1 MYPEHQFLQI
11 VLPRLRRLTSRL
23 RGQVWTKV
31 ADLTVGRTVPRPKS
45 LSLSEAKALPRK
57 KIKPGTPWG
66 NYFDQ
71 AWFCGEIPRDF
82 QKRDDLYLHW
92 QDQGES
98 TLYLED
104 IPHGGFDVAHREQ
117 PLPSGTATFWVESFV
132 MQTAIWHHEATGIHP
147 DGNLF
152 QGVWLKEKN
161 ALVWEVYHDWLILLE
176 LAEKE
181 KQRATPLKPE
191 VHLPA
196 RYHPP
201 IESCP
206 PLLRC
211 LLRWMDDAV
220 NRYDTE
226 GLAGLKEETKAIYER
241 LRGDGFLP
249 KAVFTGHAHLDLV
262 WLWPERMAEH
272 KAVHTF
278 SNVLRLMDRYP
289 EFRFSYS
296 QPASYQ
302 AVERLAPEVF
312 AAVQQRMAS
321 GQWEATGAMQVESD
335 TQMACG
341 EALAQSFLLGQKNF
355 TKLRGEPARCCWLPD
370 AFGYSSCLPQ
380 IMAQTGV
387 SYFFTTKLTWS
398 NITRFPYSSFHWE
411 GNDGSRVLS
420 HVTQELGYNNMGT
433 VQESI
438 DAMEAYR
445 QVDRHPEFLLPT
457 GFGDGGGGPTEEI
470 CERVRRM
477 KSLQTVP
484 PAEWDRVE
492 DFFDRLNN
500 KAEHLPSWRGEL
512 YLEYHRGVLTTHGR
526 LKERFR
532 AAERSL
538 QIREAA
544 AALTGKQSD
553 CEKAWERVVF
563 SQFHDYIP
571 GTSIIEVYDEALPE
585 LENLADDNL
594 KKARQL
600 LSAGDG
606 EKSVFNPLPYPR
618 IAYREQ
624 SKGRVL
630 PYFLPPLSGVSQSRL
645 LPAKAVEELKGD
657 ETHLQNQFLRVDFDS
672 AGRITHLVS
681 NGEEIPFREP
691 GNQLYLFPDH
701 PHHFDAWDIDRQT
714 LSLGKPVNT
723 PTKPE
728 FSRTNP
734 LSARVSFSRNLGTK
748 SRITVH
754 YELKA
759 HDKWVN
765 IRYEVDWQER
775 GTLLKAVFPTSFS
788 GAMARFGAPFG
799 STLRPQLAGP
809 SDAEAQWES
818 AGNRWA
824 AVQDDNHAGGLFV
837 VTEAKY
843 GFSCRE
849 GLLGVSLLRS
859 ALMPGSGENDRR
871 NVLQHP
877 KRKET
882 QRESYSDLGTHSIQI
897 AIGRMDPSAPRSE
910 HPAALADLLFT
921 DPIEYIGNEIHS
933 PFRRFR
939 GGDSIQP
946 AWVKPTSG
954 EEGIF
959 LRLHETLGHRGK
971 VAVELENGYT
981 AQAVDLSGKPIPEMQ
996 TGPNTFQFTPYQ
1008 IFGLKIEP
1016 TPSSK
1021 KK

>member
-11 VLPRLRRLTSRL
+11 VLPRLRRLKSRL
-23 RGQVWTKV
+23 QGQIWTNL
-31 ADLTVGRTVPRPKS
+31 ADLSVERTIPRSKS
-45 LSLSEAKALPRK
+45 LPLSEAAALPRK
-57 KIKPGTPWG
+57 KIKPGTAWG

-71 AWFCGEIPRDF
+71 AWFYGEIPREF

-98 TLYLED
+98 TLYLQKA
-104 IPHGGFDVAHREQ
+104 PYGGFDVAHREQ
-117 PLPSGTATFWVESFV
+117 PLPAGTESFWVESFV
-132 MQTAIWHHEATGIHP
+132 MQTAIWHHDATGIHP

-161 ALVWEVYHDWLILLE
+161 VLAWEVYHDWLILLE

-191 VHLPA
+191 AHLPA

-226 GLAGLKEETKAIYER
+226 GLAALKEETATIYER
-241 LRGDGFLP
+241 LRSDSFLP

-302 AVERLAPEVF
+302 AVERLAPEVLE
-312 AAVQQRMAS
+312 AVKKRMAS

-370 AFGYSSCLPQ
+370 AFGYSNCLPQ

-398 NITRFPYSSFHWE
+398 NITRFPYSSFYWE

-484 PAEWDRVE
+484 PGEWDRVE
-492 DFFDRLNN
+492 DFFDRLNK

-512 YLEYHRGVLTTHGR
+512 YLEYHRGVLTTHGN

-544 AALTGKQSD
+544 AALTGKPSD
-553 CEKAWERVVF
+553 SEKAWERMVF
-563 SQFHDYIP
+563 AQFHDYIP
-571 GTSIIEVYDEALPE
+571 GTAIVEVYDEALPE
-585 LENLADDNL
+585 LKKLAEDNL
-594 KKARQL
+594 KKAGQL
-600 LSAGDG
+600 LSAQDG
-606 EKSVFNPLPYPR
+606 EKAVFNPLPYPR

-624 SKGRVL
+624 SKGRLL
-630 PYFLPPLSGVSQSRL
+630 PFFLPPLSGIPQSRL
-645 LPAKAVEELKGD
+645 LPAKTVEEVQGD
-657 ETHLQNQFLRVDFDS
+657 KSFLENEFLRIEFDPE
-672 AGRITHLVS
+672 GRITSLVCG
-681 NGEEIPFREP
+681 GEDIPLREP
-691 GNQLYLFPDH
+691 GNQLVLFPDH
-701 PHHFDAWDIDRQT
+701 PHHYDVWDIDRQT
-714 LSLGKPVNT
+714 FSLGETLET
-723 PTKPE
+723 PTEAKFQQP
-728 FSRTNP
+728 NP
-734 LSARVSFSRNLGTK
+734 LVARVSFTRELGKK

-759 HDKWVN
+759 HDKWIT
-765 IRYEVDWQER
+765 IRYEVDWQEK
-775 GTLLKAVFPTSFS
+775 GTLLKAVFPTAFS

-824 AVQDDNHAGGLFV
+824 VVQDDSDTGGLFM

-871 NVLQHP
+871 NGLQHP

-882 QRESYSDLGTHSIQI
+882 QRESYTDLGIHEIKI
-897 AIGRMDPSAPRSE
+897 AVGRMDPTAPRGE

-921 DPIEYIGNEIHS
+921 DPIEYTGKEIHS
-933 PFRRFR
+933 PFRGLR
-939 GGDSIQP
+939 GGDSLQP
-946 AWVKPTSG
+946 AWVKPNT
-954 EEGIF
+954 EGAGW
-959 LRLHETLGHRGK
+959 LVRLHETLGRRGN
-971 VAVELENGYT
+971 VTVELENGYT
-981 AQAVDLSGKPIPEMQ
+981 ARAVNLSGAPIPDIQ
-996 TGPNTFQFTPYQ
+996 SGPNLFHFTPYQ
-1008 IFGLKIEP
+1008 IFGLVIEP
-1016 TPSSK
+1016 TASPK
-1021 KK
+1021 K